1 MLPRLTKLQ
10 RMGIAT
16 LLSVYANTSPDGVK
30 LNRGGKI
37 VFQNNYFGR
46 FTNMFVYVDD
56 SKFEIFK
63 LSLET
68 DELIN
73 DKIVYLFQYDYDLHS
88 FVIFEK
94 GGTA

>member
-37 VFQNNYFGR
+37 VFMNDYFGKY
-46 FTNMFVYVDD
+46 TNMYVYVGDD
-56 SKFEIFK
+56 RFETFKF
-63 LSLET
+63 SLEES
-68 DELIN
+68 ELIN
-73 DKIVYLFQYDYDLHS
+73 DKIVYRFEYDYNLHA
-88 FVIFEK
+88 FKIYER